1 MSPTAVSSHDL
12 AAALASRLDDVAPDG
27 FSVVAD
33 EGRIRVSRGGSVVG
47 GSAAPE
53 ILEDDAEPHIETVA
67 RSAASA
73 VQDVFAEELK
83 EPWPATAG
91 AMPDADARLDDYL
104 LIVWFGS
111 ETAPVL
117 ALAPLPLAD

>member
-1 MSPTAVSSHDL
+1 
-12 AAALASRLDDVAPDG
+12 
-27 FSVVAD
+27 VAD
-33 EGRIRVSRGGSVVG
+33 GGRIAVTRGGSVVG

-53 ILEDDAEPHIETVA
+53 ILEDDAEPQLETVT
-67 RSAASA
+67 RSAISA

-91 AMPDADARLDDYL
+91 AMPDADARVDDDR

-117 ALAPLPLAD
+117 ALAPFQLAR

>member
-1 MSPTAVSSHDL
+1 MAVSSHDL

-33 EGRIRVSRGGSVVG
+33 ESRITVSRGGSVVG

-53 ILEDDAEPHIETVA
+53 ILEDDAEPHIETVT
-67 RSAASA
+67 RSAVSA

-91 AMPDADARLDDYL
+91 AMPDADARVDGYR

-117 ALAPLPLAD
+117 TLAPLPLAR

>member
-1 MSPTAVSSHDL
+1 MAVSSHDL
-12 AAALASRLDDVAPDG
+12 AAALASRLDDVAPEG

-33 EGRIRVSRGGSVVG
+33 EGRIAVRRGGSVVG

-53 ILEDDAEPHIETVA
+53 ILEDDAEPNIETVT
-67 RSAASA
+67 RSAISA

-91 AMPDADARLDDYL
+91 AMPDADVRVDDDR

-117 ALAPLPLAD
+117 ALAPFLLAP

>member
-1 MSPTAVSSHDL
+1 VSPMAVSSRDL
-12 AAALASRLDDVAPDG
+12 AAALASLLDDVAPAG

-33 EGRIRVSRGGSVVG
+33 GGRIAVTRGGLVVG

-53 ILEDDAEPHIETVA
+53 ILEDDAEPHLETVT
-67 RSAASA
+67 RSAISA
-73 VQDVFAEELK
+73 VQDVFAEELT

-91 AMPDADARLDDYL
+91 AMPDADARVDDDR

-117 ALAPLPLAD
+117 ALAPFPLAR

>member
-1 MSPTAVSSHDL
+1 MPVSSHDL
-12 AAALASRLDDVAPDG
+12 ATALASRLDDVAPDG

-33 EGRIRVSRGGSVVG
+33 ESRITVIREGSVVG

-53 ILEDDAEPHIETVA
+53 ILEDDAEPNIETVT
-67 RSAASA
+67 RSAISA

-91 AMPDADARLDDYL
+91 AMPDAEARVDGRR
-104 LIVWFGS
+104 LIVWFGP
-111 ETAPVL
+111 EAAPVL
-117 ALAPLPLAD
+117 ALAPLALAR